1 MVKLA
6 GKLDLINAVLGKR
19 GKKVRFVLVP
29 DWLKR
34 QACALRLVSM
44 SLSAGD
50 SCRLSHLFK

>member
-34 QACALRLVSM
+34 QACALRLVSI

-50 SCRLSHLFK
+50 SCRLSH